1 METPDNIGGCLQFV
15 EILADKVEKKTTKTC
30 YVVVLISAMY
40 RFPIPTVPWRCILG
54 QLWGTKT
61 VKGKYPL
68 YKLHIIKHIKF
79 LLLNIEVPLCSM
91 RFLCVC
97 TCTLL
102 RFLEF
107 SCIQVSWNAWNC
119 FMTDKLHVEH
129 LPQIR
134 LYVKTLKVR
143 WRYFYKQV
151 KIQYSNSNMSFEQS
165 LNFILSCIVLDSS
178 FGIITIALVPYWSV
192 RRGSYPSTMMTR

>member
-1 METPDNIGGCLQFV
+1 M
-15 EILADKVEKKTTKTC
+15 
-30 YVVVLISAMY
+30 LISAVY

-68 YKLHIIKHIKF
+68 YKLHIVKHIKF
-79 LLLNIEVPLCSM
+79 LLLNVEVPPCSM

-97 TCTLL
+97 TCTLV
-102 RFLEF
+102 RFLNF
-107 SCIQVSWNAWNC
+107 SCIQVSWNTWSC

-134 LYVKTLKVR
+134 LYVKTLKVS
-143 WRYFYKQV
+143 WHYFYKQV
-151 KIQYSNSNMSFEQS
+151 KIQYSNSNVSFEQS
-165 LNFILSCIVLDSS
+165 LNFILSCIVLDGS
-178 FGIITIALVPYWSV
+178 FGIITIALVPYWPV